1 MDIKP
6 GSYRKGGECE
16 GDGEAIRTNKRQII
30 APGRSGPR
38 GEDAVCHA
46 ESSSNEH
53 RGERLLPRLT
63 RQLRAKWKSADEGLG
78 WGGQLASTPTRK
90 IRDSLKER
98 WVFSVDLEFR
108 QYDDWT
114 GATDRRKT
122 IRMRKVEHTARGH
135 MRRAG
140 ERMRSRQPQLIPTQ
154 ESNDRQGHAIRT
166 LSLLM
171 KPTALG
177 PLRGFG
183 SAHTS
188 NDTAGFDGPRRT
200 TTWPLPES
208 FIQLEWTVS
217 CTEIASYIVWMNLAP
232 NNIRP
237 HIWYHWSDRAVR
249 QAALS
254 IDDIA
259 CPW

>member
-90 IRDSLKER
+90 TRDSLKER
-98 WVFSVDLEFR
+98 RVFSVDLEFR
-108 QYDDWT
+108 QYDD
-114 GATDRRKT
+114 
-122 IRMRKVEHTARGH
+122 
-135 MRRAG
+135 
-140 ERMRSRQPQLIPTQ
+140 
-154 ESNDRQGHAIRT
+154 
-166 LSLLM
+166 
-171 KPTALG
+171 
-177 PLRGFG
+177 
-183 SAHTS
+183 
-188 NDTAGFDGPRRT
+188 
-200 TTWPLPES
+200 
-208 FIQLEWTVS
+208 
-217 CTEIASYIVWMNLAP
+217 
-232 NNIRP
+232 
-237 HIWYHWSDRAVR
+237 
-249 QAALS
+249 
-254 IDDIA
+254 
-259 CPW
+259 

>member
-53 RGERLLPRLT
+53 RGERLSPRVT

-78 WGGQLASTPTRK
+78 CGGQLASTPTRK
-90 IRDSLKER
+90 TRDSLKER
-98 WVFSVDLEFR
+98 RVFSVDLEFR

-140 ERMRSRQPQLIPTQ
+140 ERMCSRQPQLIPTQ

-166 LSLLM
+166 LSL
-171 KPTALG
+171 
-177 PLRGFG
+177 R
-183 SAHTS
+183 SAHCVGSVPLILAT
-188 NDTAGFDGPRRT
+188 TRQGLMAHVALQLGRFRR
-200 TTWPLPES
+200 
-208 FIQLEWTVS
+208 
-217 CTEIASYIVWMNLAP
+217 
-232 NNIRP
+232 
-237 HIWYHWSDRAVR
+237 
-249 QAALS
+249 ALFS
-254 IDDIA
+254 LSGQFHA
-259 CPW
+259 LK